1 MIFKSRFPD
10 IEIPKIGV
18 YQYITSNPSGIDDE
32 KLIFVDAITNKKLP
46 FGEFK
51 RDTKRFAAG
60 LIHKVGFKRGDVL
73 AIFSLNHLDYST
85 AVFGAIAAGGK
96 VTPINPSYKVNEFTH
111 QLKDSD
117 ASVVI
122 VNPLLLSIAIEG
134 AAAANFPKTK
144 IFLFGEEEINGI
156 QPFWSFISDQEI
168 IPVEFTPEEA
178 KSTTAYLCYS
188 SGTTGKNKGVETTHT
203 NIVSN
208 LAQISAFEKGFTNQT
223 SLIGFLVLKVLNS
236 FNPDTK
242 SFISTRMFCIKG
254 ASCVILPKF
263 ELELF
268 CCVIQDYKVN
278 LATLVPPVVLLLV
291 KNPIAKKYDLSSLQ
305 LAISAAAPLS
315 KELSNDF
322 TKIHKI
328 PIKQAYGLTETSPIT
343 HLAMTDNI
351 VNGSIGILI
360 PNVECKIVSVDGQ
373 ELGYNEPGEF
383 YVRGPNGYL
392 NNKVSTDMCI
402 DKDGWFH
409 TGDIG
414 FADPQ
419 GNFFII
425 DRGFQVA
432 PAELESVLIIHPLID
447 DAAVVGV
454 YSNDGVTEYPAA
466 FVVLKTNIIQ
476 SDQIKEE
483 IKEFVSQRVADHKRL
498 RGGVYFIDQ
507 IPKSPSGKILR
518 RLLRDRVKHMYIS
531 KL

>member
-85 AVFGAIAAGGK
+85 VVFGAIAAGGK

-117 ASVVI
+117 ASVII

-208 LAQISAFEKGFTNQT
+208 LAQLSAFEKGFTNQT
-223 SLIGFLVLKVLNS
+223 SLIGFLPFFHMYGLIFLIHLVIL
-236 FNPDTK
+236 
-242 SFISTRMFCIKG
+242 KG

-268 CCVIQDYKVN
+268 CRVIQDYKVN
-278 LATLVPPVVLLLV
+278 LATVVPPVVLLLV

-351 VNGSIGILI
+351 VDGSIGILL

-392 NNKVSTDMCI
+392 NNKVATDMCI

-414 FADPQ
+414 FADP
-419 GNFFII
+419 
-425 DRGFQVA
+425 QVA